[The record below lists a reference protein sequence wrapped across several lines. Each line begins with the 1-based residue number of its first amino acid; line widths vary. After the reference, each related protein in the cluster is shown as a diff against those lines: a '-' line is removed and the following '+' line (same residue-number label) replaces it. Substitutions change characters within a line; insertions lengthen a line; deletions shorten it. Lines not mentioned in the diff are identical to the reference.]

1 MPPKRQYSS
10 TSSEEGGE
18 EHALFGKRVEN
29 VEIEKAKREL
39 FEGQAAARPS
49 RAAARPARAPVAAQP
64 PVAVEGQAARPSR
77 AAARPAQGPV
87 GSSTSSY
94 GDDSDRDKT
103 VNPDKLSD
111 EDSSDRKVRKIEEKK
126 KKKELLKKKTKQPEP
141 KRRDPGFTSG
151 K

>member
-10 TSSEEGGE
+10 TSSEEGNE
-18 EHALFGKRVEN
+18 EHALFGKRVEK
-29 VEIEKAKREL
+29 VEIEKSKRQL
-39 FEGQAAARPS
+39 FEGEAPARPS
-49 RAAARPARAPVAAQP
+49 RAAAARRAQGPVAAQP

-87 GSSTSSY
+87 GSSTSSC
-94 GDDSDRDKT
+94 GDDSDKDKT

-126 KKKELLKKKTKQPEP
+126 KKELLKKKTKQPEP

>member
-18 EHALFGKRVEN
+18 EHALFGKKVEK
-29 VEIEKAKREL
+29 VEIEKAKRDL
-39 FEGQAAARPS
+39 FEGQAARPT
-49 RAAARPARAPVAAQP
+49 RAARPARAPVAAQP

>member
-10 TSSEEGGE
+10 TSSEEDGE
-18 EHALFGKRVEN
+18 EHAIFGKKVEK

-39 FEGQAAARPS
+39 FEGQAARPS
-49 RAAARPARAPVAAQP
+49 RAAARPARALVAAQP

-126 KKKELLKKKTKQPEP
+126 KKELLKKKTKQPEP

>member
-10 TSSEEGGE
+10 TSSEEGNE
-18 EHALFGKRVEN
+18 EHALFGKRVEK
-29 VEIEKAKREL
+29 VEIEKSKRQL
-39 FEGQAAARPS
+39 FEGEAPARPS
-49 RAAARPARAPVAAQP
+49 RAAAAR
-64 PVAVEGQAARPSR
+64 R
-77 AAARPAQGPV
+77 AQGPV

-126 KKKELLKKKTKQPEP
+126 KKELLKKKTKQPEP
-141 KRRDPGFTSG
+141 KRSDPGFTSG

>member
-18 EHALFGKRVEN
+18 EHALFGKRVEK

-39 FEGQAAARPS
+39 FEGQAARPS